1 MLLAGILRISIV
13 ILAIGV
19 PGSLPWATRRLT
31 EEELS
36 RMIGV
41 GRREVKGL
49 PLVGPVTVTVTY
61 DLVAVM
67 DLNAEQG
74 YMETTGWLYM
84 SWTDPRLAYTSTR
97 GAGDLTNIA
106 VDKDSIWTPDIE
118 LYNMY
123 VQRAI
128 TDGEASS
135 GLKMLG
141 QKTQAV
147 VSQDGTVFLIEK
159 TNVRSVCDVSG
170 QLAHGDSVMCPLKF
184 GSWASHAGLIDVHL
198 MSTDATN
205 RDGPRELRLSEFRP
219 AGRWTAT
226 GASQQRDVL
235 RYDCCPEQ
243 YALTTFNFT
252 FQKRR
257 LG

>member
-1 MLLAGILRISIV
+1 
-13 ILAIGV
+13 
-19 PGSLPWATRRLT
+19 
-31 EEELS
+31 
-36 RMIGV
+36 MIGV

-118 LYNMY
+118 LYN
-123 VQRAI
+123 I
-128 TDGEASS
+128 ASS

-184 GSWASHAGLIDVHL
+184 GSWIHNMNKLDVQL
-198 MSTDATN
+198 KGDSDEAD
-205 RDGPRELRLSEFRP
+205 RDGPKPLPYEVFSAYGASAFCACQYTTGRRMSEAEIRELLQIGSQGIKGLPLETVDVQLMFDLTGVTELGKVHARGF
-219 AGRWTAT
+219 AT
-226 GASQQRDVL
+226 GGKLPV
-235 RYDCCPEQ
+235 
-243 YALTTFNFT
+243 
-252 FQKRR
+252 K
-257 LG
+257 LGPFAH